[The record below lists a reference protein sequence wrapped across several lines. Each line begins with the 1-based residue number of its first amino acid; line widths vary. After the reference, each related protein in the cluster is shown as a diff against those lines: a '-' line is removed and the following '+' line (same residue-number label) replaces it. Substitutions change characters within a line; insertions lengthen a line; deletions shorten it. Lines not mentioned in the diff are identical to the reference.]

1 MTEKEYLKA
10 SFPHQPYPKEASSTG
25 LSEEFLKAH
34 REIVMKQMDEN
45 AKKPISTT
53 PNTFE
58 KY

>member
-1 MTEKEYLKA
+1 MSEEYLKA
-10 SFPHQPYPKEASSTG
+10 DKPHVPWPKDPQTG
-25 LSEEFLKAH
+25 LSEEFLRKA
-34 REIVMKQMDEN
+34 RELVMKQMDEN